1 MRRYATALCLLLMLA
16 VPVQAM
22 AGFLQRLPCSDAV
35 GSAAPQVVMDCHTTH
50 SRQAPVPAD
59 CCGDSCP
66 DLTACTAA
74 PMASPTDT
82 SGEFPDGRI
91 VLTGRD
97 VALSSN
103 AFITPL
109 LRPPAVSH
117 A

>member
-1 MRRYATALCLLLMLA
+1 LALA
-16 VPVQAM
+16 VPVQAT
-22 AGFLQRLPCSDAV
+22 AGFLQRLPCFDAV
-35 GSAAPQVVMDCHTTH
+35 GSAA
-50 SRQAPVPAD
+50 PAD

-82 SGEFPDGRI
+82 SGGFPDGRI
-91 VLTGRD
+91 VLAGRD

>member
-1 MRRYATALCLLLMLA
+1 MRRYATALCLLLTLA

-22 AGFLQRLPCSDAV
+22 ADFLQRLPCFDTVGAAASAV
-35 GSAAPQVVMDCHTTH
+35 AMDCHTTH
-50 SRQAPVPAD
+50 SRQEPAPAD
-59 CCGDSCP
+59 CCGDACP

-74 PMASPTDT
+74 AMASPTDT

-97 VALSSN
+97 VTLSSN

-109 LRPPAVSH
+109 LRPPAVCH